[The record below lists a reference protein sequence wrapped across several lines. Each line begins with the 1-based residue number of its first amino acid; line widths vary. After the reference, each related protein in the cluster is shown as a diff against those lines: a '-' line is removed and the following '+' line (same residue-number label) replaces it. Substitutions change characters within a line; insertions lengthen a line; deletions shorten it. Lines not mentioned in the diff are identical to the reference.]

1 MTRHV
6 RTERR
11 DSTLII
17 TIDRPEAR
25 NAVNR
30 AVSEQM
36 AVALDELDADPDLV
50 VAVITGAGANFCSGM
65 DLKAFAAGERPEIE
79 GRGFAAITEAP
90 PVKPTIAAV
99 EGFALAGGCEL
110 ALACDL
116 IVAAR
121 GAVFGLPEA
130 TRGLVA
136 GAGGLIRLPMR
147 IPPQIAMEVALTG
160 RRLPAEE
167 AERWGLVNRLTDA
180 GEALS
185 GAVAL
190 AAEITANGPL
200 AVRMTKRIMIESATW
215 PPDEVWDR
223 QRPLVDEVLA
233 SNDANEGAVAFAER
247 RPPRWTAT

>member
-215 PPDEVWDR
+215 PPDELWDR

>member
-17 TIDRPEAR
+17 TIDRPEVR

-190 AAEITANGPL
+190 ATEITANGPL

-215 PPDEVWDR
+215 PPNEVWDR

>member
-65 DLKAFAAGERPEIE
+65 DLTAFAAGERPEIE

-215 PPDEVWDR
+215 PPNEVWDR